1 MIILLKPSLY
11 ISAIF
16 ILLFTSACSS
26 TGSSNNEAAEQQKQK
41 VEAMVVKK
49 EPLSASFDLSGTLQ
63 PYEDAS
69 VSFELSGLIRDTV
82 VNVGDSVSQG
92 QILTMLD
99 SSSYQLQ
106 LEQASTAILEAQA
119 GIKNATAA
127 ISSADASI
135 QSADAQKAAAQAGV
149 NKVNKGAREQERA
162 QVRTKVQRA
171 QSALTKAQA
180 TAERTKL
187 LYDQGA
193 ATKNDYENAQLALTN
208 ATKDLED
215 TQEALSLIQEGA
227 TLEDRQSA
235 ESSLQ
240 QAQAG
245 KEAAIAA
252 KEQAEASRDNSTAAY
267 QQAVIAKKQAELS
280 LSKTAL
286 KAPISGVILEK
297 KATVGQ
303 LASTGQPIYRIGQI
317 DKLKV
322 LLPVPDHE
330 ITNWKQGQTVQLQL
344 YDENREGTV
353 SKIYPAT
360 NTNTGSIN
368 VEVIVPNPQHD
379 WAPGQVIKAGRQL
392 TQSEQILL
400 PAKAVINNGTD
411 TFVYKVVNNKAVKT
425 VVNVGQMSNNKLEIT
440 KGLNVGD
447 RIVTTGVNLIYDGL
461 LVQIMGGTSK

>member
-1 MIILLKPSLY
+1 MIILLKHSLY

-26 TGSSNNEAAEQQKQK
+26 TGSSDHEAAEQQNQK
-41 VEAMVVKK
+41 VEAIVVKK

-63 PYEDAS
+63 PYEDTS

-92 QILTMLD
+92 QILTKLD
-99 SSSYQLQ
+99 PSSYQLQ
-106 LEQASTAILEAQA
+106 LEQANATIFEAQA

-135 QSADAQKAAAQAGV
+135 QSADAKKMAAQAGV
-149 NKVNKGAREQERA
+149 NKVNKGAREQEKA

-215 TQEALSLIQEGA
+215 AQEALSLIQEGA

-235 ESSLQ
+235 ASSLQ

-245 KEAAIAA
+245 KESAIAA
-252 KEQAEASRDNSTAAY
+252 KEQAVASKDNSAAAY
-267 QQAVIAKKQAELS
+267 QQAVIAKKQAELA

-303 LASTGQPIYRIGQI
+303 LASAGQPVYRIGQI
-317 DKLKV
+317 DRLKV

-330 ITNWKQGQTVQLQL
+330 ITNWKQGQIVQLQL

-368 VEVIVPNPQHD
+368 VEVMVPNIQHD
-379 WAPGQVIKAGRQL
+379 WAPGQVVKAGRQL

-411 TFVYKVVNNKAVKT
+411 TFVYKVVNNRAVKT

-447 RIVTTGVNLIYDGL
+447 RVVTTGVNLIYNGL
-461 LVQIMGGTSK
+461 PLQVTEGTSK

>member
-1 MIILLKPSLY
+1 
-11 ISAIF
+11 
-16 ILLFTSACSS
+16 
-26 TGSSNNEAAEQQKQK
+26 
-41 VEAMVVKK
+41 MVVKK

-63 PYEDAS
+63 PYEDTS

-92 QILTMLD
+92 QILTKLD
-99 SSSYQLQ
+99 PSSYQLQ
-106 LEQASTAILEAQA
+106 LEQANTTILEAQA
-119 GIKNATAA
+119 GMKNATAA

-149 NKVNKGAREQERA
+149 NKVNKGAREQEKA
-162 QVRTKVQRA
+162 QVRTKVLRA
-171 QSALTKAQA
+171 QSALTKVQA

-193 ATKNDYENAQLALTN
+193 ATKNDNENAQLALTN

-215 TQEALSLIQEGA
+215 AQEALSLIQEGA

-235 ESSLQ
+235 ASSLQ

-245 KEAAIAA
+245 KESAIAA
-252 KEQAEASRDNSTAAY
+252 KEQAVASMDNSTAAY
-267 QQAVIAKKQAELS
+267 QQAIIAKKQAELA

-303 LASTGQPIYRIGQI
+303 LASAGQPVYRIAQI
-317 DKLKV
+317 NRLKV

-368 VEVIVPNPQHD
+368 VEVIIPNTQHD
-379 WAPGQVIKAGRQL
+379 WAPGQVVKAGRQL

-447 RIVTTGVNLIYDGL
+447 RIVTTGVNLIYNGL
-461 LVQIMGGTSK
+461 LVQITEGTSK

>member
-1 MIILLKPSLY
+1 M
-11 ISAIF
+11 
-16 ILLFTSACSS
+16 
-26 TGSSNNEAAEQQKQK
+26 
-41 VEAMVVKK
+41 
-49 EPLSASFDLSGTLQ
+49 
-63 PYEDAS
+63 
-69 VSFELSGLIRDTV
+69 
-82 VNVGDSVSQG
+82 
-92 QILTMLD
+92 
-99 SSSYQLQ
+99 
-106 LEQASTAILEAQA
+106 
-119 GIKNATAA
+119 
-127 ISSADASI
+127 
-135 QSADAQKAAAQAGV
+135 
-149 NKVNKGAREQERA
+149 
-162 QVRTKVQRA
+162 
-171 QSALTKAQA
+171 
-180 TAERTKL
+180 
-187 LYDQGA
+187 
-193 ATKNDYENAQLALTN
+193 TN

-215 TQEALSLIQEGA
+215 AQEALSLIQEGA

-235 ESSLQ
+235 ASSLQ

-245 KEAAIAA
+245 KESAIAA
-252 KEQAEASRDNSTAAY
+252 KEQAVASKDNSAAAY
-267 QQAVIAKKQAELS
+267 QQAVIAKKQAELA

-303 LASTGQPIYRIGQI
+303 LASAGQPVYRIGQI

-368 VEVIVPNPQHD
+368 VEVIVPNTQRD
-379 WAPGQVIKAGRQL
+379 WAPGQVVKAGRQL

-411 TFVYKVVNNKAVKT
+411 TFVYKVVNNKALKT
-425 VVNVGQMSNNKLEIT
+425 IVNVGQMSNNKLEIT

-447 RIVTTGVNLIYDGL
+447 RVVTTGVNLIYNGL
-461 LVQIMGGTSK
+461 PLQVTEGTSK

>member
-1 MIILLKPSLY
+1 MIILLKHSLY

-26 TGSSNNEAAEQQKQK
+26 TGSSDHEAAKQQNQK

-63 PYEDAS
+63 PYEDTS

-92 QILTMLD
+92 QILTKLD
-99 SSSYQLQ
+99 PSSYQLQ
-106 LEQASTAILEAQA
+106 LEQANTTILEAQA

-149 NKVNKGAREQERA
+149 NKVNKGAREQEKA
-162 QVRTKVQRA
+162 QVRTKVLRA
-171 QSALTKAQA
+171 QSALTKVQA

-193 ATKNDYENAQLALTN
+193 ATKNDNENAQLALTN

-215 TQEALSLIQEGA
+215 AQEALSLIQEGA

-235 ESSLQ
+235 ASSLQ

-245 KEAAIAA
+245 KESAIAA
-252 KEQAEASRDNSTAAY
+252 KEQAVASKDNSAAAY
-267 QQAVIAKKQAELS
+267 QQAVIAKKQAELA

-303 LASTGQPIYRIGQI
+303 LASAGQPVYRIAQI
-317 DKLKV
+317 NRLKV

-368 VEVIVPNPQHD
+368 VEVIVPNTQHD
-379 WAPGQVIKAGRQL
+379 WAPGQVVKAGRQL

-461 LVQIMGGTSK
+461 LVQITEGTSK